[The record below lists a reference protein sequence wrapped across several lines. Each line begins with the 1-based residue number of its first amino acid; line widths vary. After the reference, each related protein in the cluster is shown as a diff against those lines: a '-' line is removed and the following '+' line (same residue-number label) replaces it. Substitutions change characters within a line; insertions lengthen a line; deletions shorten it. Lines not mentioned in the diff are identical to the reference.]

1 MVADDME
8 SQNNDYTN
16 DKDPTLNTMKTL
28 TTNFCMFF
36 FRGVGLVKYKN
47 IIKALAKLI
56 IIHMFLR
63 VILKK
68 STRGF
73 KKIFE
78 INPS

>member
-16 DKDPTLNTMKTL
+16 DKDPTLNTENVDHKL
-28 TTNFCMFF
+28 LYIFF
-36 FRGVGLVKYKN
+36 WGVGLVKYQN
-47 IIKALAKLI
+47 IKALAKLI